1 MTFGKTMKSPV
12 HRFWKYGAIILA
24 LGFAGS
30 AFENWRIKKTLA
42 GIYRYSIEVTVLD
55 ATTGRPLDNI
65 TIQAPGISTADL
77 FQQTSGMSGG
87 HDGTV
92 GISGIAYEP
101 RQWSFGR
108 DGYRGASIIVDDSTD
123 PSQTVKLE
131 PIQEAEQ
138 AGSSNGG

>member
-1 MTFGKTMKSPV
+1 M
-12 HRFWKYGAIILA
+12 
-24 LGFAGS
+24 
-30 AFENWRIKKTLA
+30 
-42 GIYRYSIEVTVLD
+42 LD
-55 ATTGRPLDNI
+55 ATTGEPLDNI

-87 HDGTV
+87 HGGTV

-108 DGYRGASIIVDDSTD
+108 DGYRQASIIVDETTDS
-123 PSQTVKLE
+123 SQTVKLE
-131 PIQEAEQ
+131 PIQAEQ